1 VNRTHGPTPSP
12 HHLYRIMETRHSGM
26 KASKP
31 VPADPPTPDEI
42 ARQTARFRALIAKP
56 TRERLRTLVS
66 ACHRQLDQTIAAN
79 PPRQE
84 IACRK
89 GCAHCCHLYVSA
101 TAPELLAIAEHVSK
115 WPEERRAGLIER
127 LDRALQV
134 TRGLS
139 PVERVR
145 LSHPCPM
152 LEDGLCSIYPVRP
165 LGCRAY
171 ASFDVAACERSTR
184 ERDAE
189 APIPVPRIN
198 MRNRRFLSHCLR
210 AALTERGLDGNSY
223 ELVAGLSTILN
234 TPDADTRWA
243 DGESILADVQTD
255 P

>member
-1 VNRTHGPTPSP
+1 MSCYKLHRTKE
-12 HHLYRIMETRHSGM
+12 IRHSAM
-26 KASKP
+26 KAPKP
-31 VPADPPTPDEI
+31 AATDPPTADEI

-101 TAPELLAIAEHVSK
+101 TAPELLAIAEYVSK
-115 WPEERRAGLIER
+115 WPEERRAGLAER
-127 LDRALQV
+127 LRNASQL

-139 PVERVR
+139 PAERVR
-145 LSHPCPM
+145 LNHPCPM
-152 LEDGLCSIYPVRP
+152 LEDGLCGIYPVRP

-198 MRNRRFLSHCLR
+198 MRTRRFLSHCLR

-223 ELVAGLSTILN
+223 ELIDGLSTVLN
-234 TPDADTRWA
+234 IPDADARWA
-243 DGESILADVQTD
+243 NGESILSGVQTD
-255 P
+255 L

>member
-1 VNRTHGPTPSP
+1 MKTP
-12 HHLYRIMETRHSGM
+12 
-26 KASKP
+26 KP
-31 VPADPPTPDEI
+31 APIDPPTPDEI
-42 ARQTARFRALIAKP
+42 ARQTARFQALIAKP

-84 IACRK
+84 VACRM

-115 WPEERRAGLIER
+115 WPQERRDALTGR
-127 LDRALQV
+127 LRTASQL

-139 PVERVR
+139 PTERVR

-152 LEDGLCSIYPVRP
+152 LEDGLCGIYPVRP

-198 MRNRRFLSHCLR
+198 MRTRRFLSHCLR
-210 AALTERGLDGNSY
+210 AALTERALDAHSY
-223 ELVAGLSTILN
+223 ELIDGLATVLN
-234 TPDADTRWA
+234 TSGADVRWA
-243 DGESILADVQTD
+243 AGESILDGVQTD

>member
-1 VNRTHGPTPSP
+1 
-12 HHLYRIMETRHSGM
+12 M
-26 KASKP
+26 KAPKSAP
-31 VPADPPTPDEI
+31 VDPPTPEEI
-42 ARQTARFRALIAKP
+42 TRQTARFRALIAKP

-84 IACRK
+84 IACRM

-101 TAPELLAIAEHVSK
+101 TAPELLTIAEHISE
-115 WPEERRAGLIER
+115 WPEERRVALSAR
-127 LDRALQV
+127 LQSASKL
-134 TRGLS
+134 TRSLS
-139 PVERVR
+139 PAERVR

-152 LEDGLCSIYPVRP
+152 LEDGLCGIYPVRP

-198 MRNRRFLSHCLR
+198 MRTRRFLSHCLR
-210 AALTERGLDGNSY
+210 AALNERGLDAHSY
-223 ELVAGLSTILN
+223 ELIDGLATVLN
-234 TPDADTRWA
+234 TSGADARWVS
-243 DGESILADVQTD
+243 GESILEGVQTD
-255 P
+255 L

>member
-1 VNRTHGPTPSP
+1 
-12 HHLYRIMETRHSGM
+12 METPHSAM
-26 KASKP
+26 KASRP
-31 VPADPPTPDEI
+31 VATDPPTPDEI
-42 ARQTARFRALIAKP
+42 ARQTARFRALITKP
-56 TRERLRTLVS
+56 TRERLRTLVT

-84 IACRK
+84 VACRK
-89 GCAHCCHLYVSA
+89 GCTYCCHLYVSA

-115 WPEERRAGLIER
+115 WPEERRAVLTDR
-127 LDRALQV
+127 LRNASQL
-134 TRGLS
+134 TRGLT
-139 PVERVR
+139 PAERVR

-152 LEDGLCSIYPVRP
+152 LEDGLCGIYPVRP

-198 MRNRRFLSHCLR
+198 MRTRRFLSHCLR

-223 ELVAGLSTILN
+223 ELIDGLSTILN
-234 TPDADTRWA
+234 TPDADARWA
-243 DGESILADVQTD
+243 AGENILTGVQTD